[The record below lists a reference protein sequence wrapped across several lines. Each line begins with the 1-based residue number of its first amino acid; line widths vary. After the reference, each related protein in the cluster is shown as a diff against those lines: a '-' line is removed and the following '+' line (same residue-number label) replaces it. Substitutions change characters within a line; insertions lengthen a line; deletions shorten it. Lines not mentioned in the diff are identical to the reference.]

1 VIERG
6 KNMEQKLI
14 DNYEFIQR
22 KIEQIKFYPS
32 LDIKQISDLQRYV
45 EMQKNII
52 ASISLLRGIK

>member
-1 VIERG
+1 
-6 KNMEQKLI
+6 MEQKLI